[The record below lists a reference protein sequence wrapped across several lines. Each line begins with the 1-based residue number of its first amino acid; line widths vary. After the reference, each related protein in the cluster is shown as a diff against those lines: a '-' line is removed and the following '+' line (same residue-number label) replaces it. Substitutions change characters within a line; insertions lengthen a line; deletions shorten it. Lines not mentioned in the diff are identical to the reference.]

1 MIIDIK
7 YHIASLAAVFIALG
21 IGILIGTSMIGSDAL
36 MKKQE
41 ALIASLQSQYAA
53 LRDENRR
60 MANELASLKQDDVYQ
75 QEFNRAVLP
84 ALVRER
90 LLGRKVAVVDVSNRR
105 DHDPIASV
113 LREAGAEV
121 ESLTQIN
128 LSKFKDTA
136 VKDQVAAYLGKKD
149 RDLPLNSFLPEFAR
163 FFASA
168 VVTGG
173 GDDLIRQLESKD
185 VLKITGAYGVPVQDI
200 VLIGGCDS
208 KEHDYAKVFDLVL
221 VKEWQ
226 AAGIK
231 VYGVEDSD
239 VPVSYMRYY
248 QASRLTTVDNIDT
261 VYGQVALV
269 QAMAGYP
276 GHYGVKPTAENFL
289 PPF

>member
-7 YHIASLAAVFIALG
+7 YHIASLAAVFVALG

-53 LRDENRR
+53 LRDENRK
-60 MANELASLKQDDVYQ
+60 MANELATLKQDDVYQ
-75 QEFNRAVLP
+75 QEFNRAVLA
-84 ALVRER
+84 ALVREK
-90 LLGRKVAVVDVSNRR
+90 LLGHKVAVVDISNRG
-105 DHDPIASV
+105 DHDPVASV
-113 LREAGAEV
+113 LREAGADV

-128 LSKFKDTA
+128 LNKLKDTA
-136 VKDQVAAYLGKKD
+136 VKDQVAAYLRKD
-149 RDLPLNSFLPEFAR
+149 RDLSLGSLLPDFAR
-163 FFASA
+163 FFAGA
-168 VVTGG
+168 VVSGG
-173 GDDLIRQLESKD
+173 GEELIRQLEDRD
-185 VLKITGAYGVPVQDI
+185 VLKISGAYGVPVQDI
-200 VLIGGCDS
+200 VIIGGCDS

-221 VKEWQ
+221 VREWQ

-248 QASRLTTVDNIDT
+248 QSARLTTVDNIDS

-269 QAMAGYP
+269 QAMAGHP
-276 GHYGVKPTAENFL
+276 GHYGIKPTAENFL
-289 PPF
+289 PPL